1 MGYRL
6 HSGLLYS
13 FAFLSLYN
21 KNEII
26 GDKPMKTNEEL
37 EQIKEEI
44 EKLNEKLATLTEEEL
59 AQVIGGNVIVGKFP
73 CHVCGKQF
81 DSLIAM
87 EKHVIDAH
95 GNLPFL

>member
-1 MGYRL
+1 
-6 HSGLLYS
+6 
-13 FAFLSLYN
+13 
-21 KNEII
+21 
-26 GDKPMKTNEEL
+26 MKTEKELNEL
-37 EQIKEEI
+37 KEEI

-59 AQVIGGNVIVGKFP
+59 AQVIGGNGIDGKFP

-95 GNLPFL
+95 GNLHFL